1 MIGVSRAPTLLMLYL
16 ALYMKSQ
23 YWNNLDELLK
33 FVKQFHPITN
43 PNMEVIKKVIAENK
57 DFIEQQRRQ
66 WEEDERLRKSQIDE
80 MKRLQKLRDFEDENE
95 R

>member
-1 MIGVSRAPTLLMLYL
+1 
-16 ALYMKSQ
+16 
-23 YWNNLDELLK
+23 LDELLK

-66 WEEDERLRKSQIDE
+66 WEEDERLRKS
-80 MKRLQKLRDFEDENE
+80 
-95 R
+95 

>member
-1 MIGVSRAPTLLMLYL
+1 MSGVSRAPTLLMVYL

-33 FVKQFHPITN
+33 FVKQFHPIAN
-43 PNMEVIKKVIAENK
+43 PNMEVVKKVIADNK

-66 WEEDERLRKSQIDE
+66 WEEDERLRKS
-80 MKRLQKLRDFEDENE
+80 
-95 R
+95 